1 MSFFDFAGNI
11 LFALTIVI
19 IIAIVSF
26 IVIASRRTITP
37 VYSQA
42 QVSNPALLQEVAK
55 LKNSFSNLK
64 AWPISFRYND
74 VQNAVKSSN
83 DVTNQLI
90 AENIS
95 LSRNS
100 NVYVMNIEKQIDN
113 SLISL
118 KKKIDDIKSM
128 TDTVQIKFNKFDK
141 NPIALYTMSSSELD
155 NMMDSYYTPI
165 KNTYGDIFFGVQSL
179 VNNIKDYYTK
189 NNQNVPIPISNAITN
204 YNINTRQA
212 TSQIGELSS
221 KIQSINSNIEN
232 IRNIITSF

>member
-42 QVSNPALLQEVAK
+42 QVSNPALLQEVVK
-55 LKNSFSNLK
+55 LKNSFSDLK
-64 AWPISFRYND
+64 AWPISFKYSD
-74 VQNAVKSSN
+74 IQNALQNISN
-83 DVTNQLI
+83 DIKTLI
-90 AENIS
+90 MGNIA

-155 NMMDSYYTPI
+155 NMMDSYYIPI
-165 KNTYGDIFFGVQSL
+165 KNINGDIFFGVQSL